1 MKRLPENNI
10 TKWYMYLVIEH
21 KKTWTHKTKLMTI
34 IVETRDTG
42 NTNVECCQ

>member
-21 KKTWTHKTKLMTI
+21 KKHDNLIAPIALQVKVYTKERHTQETI
-34 IVETRDTG
+34 W
-42 NTNVECCQ
+42 